1 MIYQSPRLYPA
12 NECKEK
18 FFMNGL
24 SAKEKLDVTSA
35 SLLTALCMVWGL
47 NAVAIKIANVG
58 IDPIFGAG
66 LRSVIATACLIV
78 WMRFKRI
85 PLFAGNLCDGIV
97 VGFLFGTEFSIL
109 YPSLVYTTAAS
120 AWILL
125 YTTPFFHAIGAHFFL
140 KGDLLNWHK
149 GVGMLLAFAG
159 MIVLLSKDIA
169 LPSNENLF
177 GDFLAISAAVFWAA
191 TTIYIKRRLVGRVSH
206 YHTLFYQTIF
216 SIPVFFITSTLFR
229 ETPVHHVN
237 AQILFSLA
245 FQGIII
251 AFISYLLWFF
261 LVHAYP
267 ASLLSSFTFLTP
279 LFATL
284 AGIVFLNE
292 PITLKLVVALILVS
306 LGIYIVNRQ

>member
-1 MIYQSPRLYPA
+1 
-12 NECKEK
+12 
-18 FFMNGL
+18 MNTF
-24 SAKEKLDVTSA
+24 SAREKLDVMSV
-35 SLLTALCMVWGL
+35 SLLTALCIVWGL
-47 NAVAIKIANVG
+47 NAVAIKIANAG

-85 PLFAGNLCDGIV
+85 PLFAGNLRDGII
-97 VGFLFGTEFSIL
+97 VGLLFGTEFAIL

-140 KGDLLNWHK
+140 KGDSLNWNK

-159 MIVLLSKDIA
+159 IIVLLSKDIG

-177 GDFLAISAAVFWAA
+177 GDLLAILAAVLWAT

-216 SIPVFFITSTLFR
+216 SIPVFFIASALFR

-237 AQILFSLA
+237 ALILFSIM

-251 AFISYLLWFF
+251 AFVSYLLWFF

-279 LFATL
+279 LFATI
-284 AGIVFLNE
+284 AGIIFLNE
-292 PITLKLVVALILVS
+292 QLTVKVVVALIFVS

>member
-1 MIYQSPRLYPA
+1 
-12 NECKEK
+12 
-18 FFMNGL
+18 MNAF
-24 SAKEKLDVTSA
+24 SVKEKLDVTSV

-66 LRSVIATACLIV
+66 LRSVIATACLIL

-85 PLFAGNLCDGIV
+85 PLFAGNLLDGIV
-97 VGFLFGTEFSIL
+97 VGLLFGVEFSIL
-109 YPSLVYTTAAS
+109 YPSLLYTTASS

-140 KGDLLNWHK
+140 KGDPLNWNK
-149 GVGMLLAFAG
+149 GIGMLLAFAG
-159 MIVLLSKDIA
+159 IIVLLSKDIR
-169 LPSNENLF
+169 LPSNENLL
-177 GDFLAISAAVFWAA
+177 GDFLAILAAVIWAI
-191 TTIYIKRRLVGRVSH
+191 TTIYIKRRLVGSVSH

-216 SIPVFFITSTLFR
+216 SIPVFFIASMLFR

-237 AQILFSLA
+237 ALILFSLT
-245 FQGIII
+245 FQGVII
-251 AFISYLLWFF
+251 AFVSYLLWFF

-267 ASLLSSFTFLTP
+267 ASLLSAFTFLTP

-292 PITLKLVVALILVS
+292 QLTVKLVVALIFVS